1 VRALRRALLFVGLV
15 GWGLIGAAEPL
26 VLDIADFNQD
36 ITIFGANAKDFLTDF
51 NSIAIGDIN
60 GDGFADLILGDPA
73 ADVEEGNRRD
83 AGKVYVIF
91 GRSSLEN
98 LYDLAKYH
106 ADIVVTGARPG
117 DMLGTSV
124 AVGDINGDGR
134 LDLIIG
140 AAGVDGP
147 DGLPERR
154 RDAGA
159 VYVIYGRPN
168 PNKLIDIF
176 DGDQDITI
184 YGETPGDRFGASVA
198 TGDLNGD
205 GIADLIIGAT
215 DADGP
220 RKERANAGQVYVL
233 FGSTSF
239 PKTIDLARRNADMT
253 IFGRNATD
261 QVGSI
266 VVSAEVNGDS
276 FADVIIAAPQAD
288 GPGNGRNNAGEVY
301 IIFGATTLP
310 ARVDLAKDRPDV
322 TIYGADAW

>member
-1 VRALRRALLFVGLV
+1 
-15 GWGLIGAAEPL
+15 
-26 VLDIADFNQD
+26 
-36 ITIFGANAKDFLTDF
+36 
-51 NSIAIGDIN
+51 
-60 GDGFADLILGDPA
+60 
-73 ADVEEGNRRD
+73 
-83 AGKVYVIF
+83 
-91 GRSSLEN
+91 
-98 LYDLAKYH
+98 
-106 ADIVVTGARPG
+106 
-117 DMLGTSV
+117 MLGTSV

-205 GIADLIIGAT
+205 GIADLIVGAT

-266 VVSAEVNGDS
+266 VCE
-276 FADVIIAAPQAD
+276 
-288 GPGNGRNNAGEVY
+288 RRGERRQ
-301 IIFGATTLP
+301 L
-310 ARVDLAKDRPDV
+310 R
-322 TIYGADAW
+322 

>member
-51 NSIAIGDIN
+51 NSIAIGDVN

-134 LDLIIG
+134 LDLIVG

-184 YGETPGDRFGASVA
+184 HGETPGDRFGASVA

-220 RKERANAGQVYVL
+220 RKERANAGQVYVAL
-233 FGSTSF
+233 RQHQLPQNDRLSSSQRRYD
-239 PKTIDLARRNADMT
+239 DLRPQRDRSGGQYRCERR
-253 IFGRNATD
+253 
-261 QVGSI
+261 
-266 VVSAEVNGDS
+266 
-276 FADVIIAAPQAD
+276 
-288 GPGNGRNNAGEVY
+288 GERRQ
-301 IIFGATTLP
+301 L
-310 ARVDLAKDRPDV
+310 R
-322 TIYGADAW
+322 